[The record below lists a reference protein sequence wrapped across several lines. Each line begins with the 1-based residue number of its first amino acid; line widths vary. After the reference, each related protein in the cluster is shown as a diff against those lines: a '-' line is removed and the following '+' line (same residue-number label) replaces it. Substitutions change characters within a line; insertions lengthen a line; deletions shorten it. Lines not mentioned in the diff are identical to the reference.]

1 MVCAIVRASSDKSTP
16 TASRLLDFEMHY
28 QRCMFL
34 LSHCGHISL
43 AVCRM
48 ALCFASPGDWLSQF
62 WPVPQN
68 YDKSPPTKIFACG
81 ALGTE
86 ATSPQDW

>member
-1 MVCAIVRASSDKSTP
+1 
-16 TASRLLDFEMHY
+16 
-28 QRCMFL
+28 
-34 LSHCGHISL
+34 
-43 AVCRM
+43 M